1 MWRVIL
7 FAIVLLTVVS
17 ISLRISILGLEAT
30 VFVINRADDI
40 RKVGETALVQST
52 RLKGKKTYRVARTAQ
67 FGVDTVVGA
76 GRFII
81 NTGKKAA
88 IFAVKQTLKLVRFI
102 VARLR
107 DLLLALETLVLV
119 LDIVVFLILVS
130 ASAGYMVLYCT
141 TNEDGQLVY
150 NEDVLAGLGVSS
162 STSEELGSESA
173 SGATNSGNF
182 TKYDLS
188 TEELQKLARLCY
200 QEQGSV
206 EGAAAEASLMCNLY
220 ESSRGERYSSVY
232 DYARNSGWFANAASH
247 MDTGT
252 ASDDIVK
259 VVTAVI
265 KDGKR
270 VLPKYVDEHDCISD
284 IASATNNGTA
294 ITKSNRGDY
303 QQHITK
309 INNVYGSSYTFYCF
323 PTSTSDPF
331 GYTSE
336 ALRQQYG
343 DDCYSIE
350 SLKIE
355 LGL

>member
-1 MWRVIL
+1 MIL

-150 NEDVLAGLGVSS
+150 NEDVLAGLDVSS

>member
-1 MWRVIL
+1 MIL